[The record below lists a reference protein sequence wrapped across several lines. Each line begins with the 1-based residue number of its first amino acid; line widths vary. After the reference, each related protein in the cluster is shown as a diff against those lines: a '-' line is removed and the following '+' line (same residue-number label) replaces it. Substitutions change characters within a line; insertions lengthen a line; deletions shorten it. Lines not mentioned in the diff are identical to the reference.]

1 MRRIFL
7 PLWLPPTF
15 YFVLQMA
22 RWRGFVFVNP
32 DAATYLDFNLLI
44 HTQRLPLFPLLVQAL
59 SDWGIEKLFAGQFIA
74 ALSGALT
81 LGVLAQCGKR
91 LGLDRSTAWY
101 ATATLAANPIFY
113 LYGVQA
119 MTETTFLFLAALTF
133 LCFLRFLSSGR
144 DFDLFWLIFVAGLS
158 AATRAEGFVFLP
170 PVIWCVWRFIRR
182 EKQLLGLLLA
192 SAGFASWSLV
202 FFWYLLIVR
211 QTGYFGEYFSHL
223 AHPEWWN
230 VLKHLVAYPLAVG
243 ANSYGFGLAFV
254 WKGRRE
260 WRRNAGSSGAES
272 FFWLHYLFIASWLGL
287 AAHWYFDWRL
297 TLILSLWISL
307 PAALGMQAWRNGSDR
322 ARRLTQAAV
331 ALMLLGGVLVGQLL
345 IDRMKDLGGDIRQA
359 VAVAARQ
366 APTLTVLADEL
377 AMTSYHLGRPVRP
390 YDPATKLSR
399 ALVILSSRQSDLAAE
414 QERLGQTR
422 TIISLGDFRAM
433 GPGGERRTVVWLISR
448 RPETTATVP
457 PTAGATGPGD

>member
-1 MRRIFL
+1 
-7 PLWLPPTF
+7 
-15 YFVLQMA
+15 MA

-59 SDWGIEKLFAGQFIA
+59 SDCGIEKLFAGQCIA

-91 LGLDRSTAWY
+91 LGLNRSTAWY

-113 LYGVQA
+113 LYGAQA
-119 MTETTFLFLAALTF
+119 MTETTFLFLAASTF
-133 LCFLRFLSSGR
+133 LCFLRFLSSGH

-158 AATRAEGFVFLP
+158 AATRAEGFVFFP
-170 PVIWCVWRFIRR
+170 PVIWCVWRFVRR
-182 EKQLLGLLLA
+182 ENRSLGLWLA

-202 FFWYLLIVR
+202 FFWYLSIVR
-211 QTGYFGEYFSHL
+211 RTGYFGEYFSHL

-230 VLKHLVAYPLAVG
+230 VLKHLAAYPLAVT
-243 ANSYGFGLAFV
+243 ANLYVFGLAFV
-254 WKGRRE
+254 RKGRRE
-260 WRRNAGSSGAES
+260 WRHNAGSSGAES

-307 PAALGMQAWRNGSDR
+307 PAALGMQVWRNGSDR
-322 ARRLTQAAV
+322 ARRLTQGAI
-331 ALMLLGGVLVGQLL
+331 ALMLLGGVLGGQLL
-345 IDRMKDLGGDIRQA
+345 IAQVKELGDDIRRA
-359 VAVAARQ
+359 AAVAARQ

-377 AMTSYHLGRPVRP
+377 AMTSYHLGRQVRP
-390 YDPATKLSR
+390 YDQATILPK
-399 ALVILSSRQSDLAAE
+399 ALVILSSRQSDLAVE
-414 QERLGQTR
+414 QKRLERTR
-422 TIISLGDFRAM
+422 TIVSLGDFRSR
-433 GPGGERRTVVWLISR
+433 GPDGERRTVVWLISR
-448 RPETTATVP
+448 RPETTAAVP